1 MCRFDVFGAEAL
13 TNSKNTVLNSC
24 LFVWLV
30 KCFVIGNCTMII
42 LECRKSNKSG
52 MLNYVQTLVE
62 MIFFIIF
69 AHVFLENPL

>member
-13 TNSKNTVLNSC
+13 TNSINTVLNSC

-30 KCFVIGNCTMII
+30 KCFVIGRCTMII
-42 LECRKSNKSG
+42 LECRKSNRNR
-52 MLNYVQTLVE
+52 MLKCVRSLVE

-69 AHVFLENPL
+69 AHEFLENPL